1 MAEHAHITPT
11 SSTSATRDD
20 FDRALCDAN
29 TITSIIDHLADHQ
42 MTGGV
47 VPTPSHFIWLAD
59 ELHQRLERIEVA
71 EMTMRQARA

>member
-1 MAEHAHITPT
+1 MANHAHTTPA
-11 SSTSATRDD
+11 SVQATRDD

-42 MTGGV
+42 MSGGV
-47 VPTPSHFIWLAD
+47 VPSPSLLIWLAD
-59 ELHQRLERIEVA
+59 ELSQRLERIEVA